1 VLISNFLLPK
11 LVSCAEQ
18 ILFEGESGRPFP
30 TQRAQLVLGFIF
42 IIYLLNIILQTL
54 VSYSWA
60 RNLLKYRE
68 TGISQ
73 LLCPL
78 CYFENHYWFGAAHSH
93 SAPGSPSHRSPCGM
107 AGDLPRNH
115 SLRAWSIDNAY
126 DSSIVWCFA
135 QYRQACNGLKAQA
148 FLIFPKWISS

>member
-42 IIYLLNIILQTL
+42 IIYLLNIHSCKRLCLIPGL
-54 VSYSWA
+54 
-60 RNLLKYRE
+60 E
-68 TGISQ
+68 TAQISRDRYIPT
-73 LLCPL
+73 LCPL

-107 AGDLPRNH
+107 AGDLPRIIAFEPGV
-115 SLRAWSIDNAY
+115 STMLMTALLFGALRNIARL
-126 DSSIVWCFA
+126 VMVLRLRHF
-135 QYRQACNGLKAQA
+135 
-148 FLIFPKWISS
+148 

>member
-1 VLISNFLLPK
+1 MIISNFLLPK

-73 LLCPL
+73 LYARFVILRTIIGLVLRILIVLLAPL
-78 CYFENHYWFGAAHSH
+78 AIGALVGWQVTYQEIIAFEPGVSTMLMTALLFGA
-93 SAPGSPSHRSPCGM
+93 
-107 AGDLPRNH
+107 LRNIARLVMV
-115 SLRAWSIDNAY
+115 LRLRH
-126 DSSIVWCFA
+126 F
-135 QYRQACNGLKAQA
+135 
-148 FLIFPKWISS
+148 